1 MSKRNLWYLI
11 LYLSCPQD
19 KLSRPMTRTKS
30 GPTLEHPHWS
40 FHPFGTIQQIILHRF
55 KIWPDIKRTR
65 KPNDKY
71 WHDQVQAETGTQA
84 SAKFFRVLQFS
95 GNFLLS
101 FFCCSEGQLPIY
113 LCTTRFTF
121 LHPKQLSPGGTPGKW
136 EWNFPQVEEVTPPWQ
151 SERVSKLANNAH
163 WRPLT
168 TNCNLCRQRWRQ
180 ERPCVL
186 SWREAGIPWWC
197 TWTPWPETWRTWARS
212 STSTLTP
219 ASFEGKG
226 ARDAHQET
234 GACLLLH
241 WRKKLPLAI
250 KTLKGHI

>member
-1 MSKRNLWYLI
+1 MSKKNLWYL

-65 KPNDKY
+65 KPNNKY

-136 EWNFPQVEEVTPPWQ
+136 EWYSPRLKRWPHPGNRKECQNWQTTPTGDLLQLTATSVDKGDAKKDLVCCHGVKQVFHGDALGHPGQRHGVPEPEAQPQHWP
-151 SERVSKLANNAH
+151 RLHSKGRGRGTH
-163 WRPLT
+163 
-168 TNCNLCRQRWRQ
+168 
-180 ERPCVL
+180 
-186 SWREAGIPWWC
+186 I
-197 TWTPWPETWRTWARS
+197 
-212 STSTLTP
+212 
-219 ASFEGKG
+219 
-226 ARDAHQET
+226 
-234 GACLLLH
+234 
-241 WRKKLPLAI
+241 KKPVHVCYYI
-250 KTLKGHI
+250 EQKTI